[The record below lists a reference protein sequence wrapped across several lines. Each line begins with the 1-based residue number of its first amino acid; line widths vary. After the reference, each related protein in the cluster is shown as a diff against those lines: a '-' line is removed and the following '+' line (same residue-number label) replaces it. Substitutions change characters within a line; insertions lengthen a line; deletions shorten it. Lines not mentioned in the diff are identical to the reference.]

1 MLLCALQHIGLSGAD
16 VLKTTARCFCVSTF
30 AFLCIGKHKY
40 MKNKTVNSALHFGI
54 AALVVALL
62 CVSVP
67 CSAQD
72 SLSVSGRKKVA
83 VVLSGGGAKGVAH
96 IGVLKVLERAG
107 IPIDI
112 ITGTSMGSIV
122 GGLYSVGY
130 DAETLDSI
138 VRVQDWERLLFDK
151 EEYNRQSIED
161 RDKQNTY
168 FFRRNFSLKK
178 KKLTDGGVVAGRNLS
193 DLFNSLVGEYADSM
207 AFDKFPI
214 PFACIATD
222 IVENTEHVFHS
233 GRLPQA
239 MRASMAIPGVFSPV
253 RMNKEV
259 LVDGGLRNNFPA
271 DVARE
276 MGADII
282 IGVTL
287 QGPPKTADDLT
298 SAGSV
303 ISQIVDVNCKNK
315 YNENLSITDLPI
327 RVDTHGYSASSFN
340 KTAIDSLLHRGEEA
354 ALTHWDELLKLKE
367 NLGLP
372 SDYKSEK
379 LTPPNP
385 LAEKAPEERL
395 REPSAGLGVRFDS
408 EELVSLQL
416 NANLPF
422 RTKIPTALD
431 LTLRLGERIMVR
443 ADYSAFRD
451 RKTQLTTPKFMGR
464 LFYMFKHDKLD
475 VYERGSKFYNITY
488 NQHAAGISL
497 LNFNIRNFNFDVGV
511 RWDYY
516 DVRDFLSEAKLA
528 NSAYLHDDHYFSY
541 RVQTTYSS
549 EDKKYFTTR
558 GAHFRALYSY
568 YTDNFATLED
578 KAGLSEVS
586 ALWRMSFTAGK
597 RLTFQPMLYGRMLFG
612 SVRPA
617 HLGNMIGGAWF
628 GHYVDQQMPF
638 AGLGHIERTGSHVVA
653 AQLNA
658 QQRIATNNFILARVS
673 VAQQSNGLGDLFKT
687 GTLWGLQAGYY
698 YNTIFGPLGAD
709 IGYSNKSR
717 KLYFFVNLGF
727 EF

>member
-1 MLLCALQHIGLSGAD
+1 MKDKMVNRFLQIIIILSAVFFSGW
-16 VLKTTARCFCVSTF
+16 
-30 AFLCIGKHKY
+30 
-40 MKNKTVNSALHFGI
+40 MQ
-54 AALVVALL
+54 
-62 CVSVP
+62 P
-67 CSAQD
+67 CSAQE
-72 SLSVSGRKKVA
+72 VQPAAGRKKVA

-130 DAETLDSI
+130 DAATLDSI
-138 VRVQDWERLLFDK
+138 VRVQDWESLLFDK
-151 EEYNRQSIED
+151 EKLSRQSLED

-168 FFRRNFSLKK
+168 FFRRNISLHKR
-178 KKLTDGGVVAGRNLS
+178 KLTDGGFVDGRNLTG
-193 DLFNSLVGEYADSM
+193 LFNRLVGEYADSTD
-207 AFDKFPI
+207 FDRFPI

-222 IVENTEHVFHS
+222 IVENTEHVFRS
-233 GRLPQA
+233 GSLPQA

-253 RMNKEV
+253 RIGKEV

-276 MGADII
+276 MGADVI

-287 QGPPKTADDLT
+287 QGPPKTADDLN

-315 YNENLSITDLPI
+315 YEDNLSITDVPI

-340 KTAIDSLLHRGEEA
+340 KTAIDSLLQRGEEA
-354 ALTHWDELLKLKE
+354 ALAHWDELLRLKQE
-367 NLGLP
+367 LGLS
-372 SDYKSEK
+372 SDFKTRRP
-379 LTPPNP
+379 TPPTCH
-385 LAEKAPEERL
+385 AEEAPQEAVRK
-395 REPSAGLGVRFDS
+395 PSAGLAVRFDT
-408 EELVSLQL
+408 EELVSLQV
-416 NANLPF
+416 NANVPF

-431 LTLRLGERIMVR
+431 LTLRLGERIVAR
-443 ADYSAFRD
+443 ADFSAFRD
-451 RKTQLTTPKFMGR
+451 GKSQLTAPKMMSR
-464 LFYMFKHDKLD
+464 VFYEFRHDNLD

-488 NQHAAGISL
+488 NKHTAGISL
-497 LNFNIRNFNFDVGV
+497 VNFNIRNFNFDIGV

-528 NSAYLHDDHYFSY
+528 SSASLHDDHYFSY

-568 YTDNFATLED
+568 YTDNFATLEG
-578 KAGLSEVS
+578 KRGMSEVS
-586 ALWRMSFTAGK
+586 ADWRMSFTAGQ
-597 RLTFQPMLYGRMLFG
+597 RLTFQPMLYGRLLFG

-628 GHYVDQQMPF
+628 SHYVEQQMPF
-638 AGLGHIERTGSHVVA
+638 AGLGHIEAIGSHLLA
-653 AQLNA
+653 AQLKA
-658 QQRIATNNFILARVS
+658 QQRIATNNFIVARVS
-673 VAQQSNGLGDLFKT
+673 VAQQAEGFNTLFKT

-717 KLYFFVNLGF
+717 KFYFFLNLGF

>member
-1 MLLCALQHIGLSGAD
+1 MNFFQSRQKRCSDMKRKRKNGVAYFVVFSFLCAKI
-16 VLKTTARCFCVSTF
+16 VK
-30 AFLCIGKHKY
+30 I
-40 MKNKTVNSALHFGI
+40 NKTKKMLKSYIQRILCTSL
-54 AALVVALL
+54 LVLA
-62 CVSVP
+62 CIPAMSQTATEP
-67 CSAQD
+67 PAQ
-72 SLSVSGRKKVA
+72 RPRVA

-151 EEYNRQSIED
+151 EELSRQSLEN
-161 RDKQNTY
+161 RDKQSTY
-168 FFRRNFSLKK
+168 FFRRNISLKK
-178 KKLTDGGVVAGRNLS
+178 KNLTDGGMVAGRNLTS
-193 DLFNSLVGEYADSM
+193 LFTLLVGEYADSM
-207 AFDKFPI
+207 DFRKLPI
-214 PFACIATD
+214 PYACIATD
-222 IVENTEHVFHS
+222 IVENSEHVFRS
-233 GRLPQA
+233 GSLPQA

-253 RMNKEV
+253 RLGKEV

-315 YNENLSITDLPI
+315 FEENLSITDVPI

-354 ALTHWDELLKLKE
+354 ALAHWDELLRLKE
-367 NLGLP
+367 KLGLSP
-372 SDYKSEK
+372 DYKPQRLS
-379 LTPPNP
+379 LPNP
-385 LAEKAPEERL
+385 QAEEVAQEKR
-395 REPSAGLGVRFDS
+395 REPSVGLGVRFDS

-431 LTLRLGERIMVR
+431 LTLRLGERIKVR
-443 ADYSAFRD
+443 ADFSAFRD
-451 RKTQLTTPKFMGR
+451 NKSQLTTPKIMSSI
-464 LFYMFKHDKLD
+464 FYMYQYNNLD
-475 VYERGSKFYNITY
+475 VYERGAKYYNITY
-488 NQHAAGISL
+488 NQHTAGIS
-497 LNFNIRNFNFDVGV
+497 FVNINIKNFNFDVGL
-511 RWDYY
+511 RWDFY
-516 DVRDFLSEAKLA
+516 DVRDFLAQARHMSIK
-528 NSAYLHDDHYFSY
+528 SLHDDHYISY

-558 GAHFRALYSY
+558 GAHFRALYAY
-568 YTDNFATLED
+568 YTDNFGTLEG
-578 KAGLSEVS
+578 KTGLSEVCAS
-586 ALWRMSFTAGK
+586 WRMSFTAGK

-612 SVRPA
+612 SVKPA
-617 HLGNMIGGAWF
+617 HLGNMIGGQWF
-628 GHYVDQQMPF
+628 GHYVEQQMPF
-638 AGLGHIERTGSHVVA
+638 AGLGNIERTGSNVLA
-653 AQLNA
+653 AQLNV
-658 QQRIATNNFILARVS
+658 QQRIATNNYIVAKAS
-673 VAQQSNGLGDLFKT
+673 VAQQGNGFGNMFKT

-717 KLYFFVNLGF
+717 QFYFFLNLGF